1 MAKKKATTKKCYIV
15 KSGARWV
22 AHSMASKKRLGSSTK
37 SRNAL
42 KLTMEGKGWSCV
54 PASKNPKTKAKT
66 KLRQRRPREPRK
78 VVVARHGIKRSYRT
92 ANKGL

>member
-66 KLRQRRPREPRK
+66 KAKTKKTKRTKKSSRR
-78 VVVARHGIKRSYRT
+78 
-92 ANKGL
+92 